1 MRATERQAG
10 EVTPGTRVARRG
22 FTPAVLAVPGYR
34 RLWRTGLLNY
44 HAYWFEIVATGWTV
58 LVLTGSPFAVG
69 LVGFCRA
76 LPMLLLGLVL
86 GALADRL
93 RETTLLL
100 AVQVAGA
107 LATALLALLFLL
119 GAAPLW
125 AICLLVGLLGCG
137 WACDFSA
144 RRALV
149 ARLHGAERVAN
160 ALSLEAMTMQGSK
173 IAATALGGALLAL
186 DGPRLAYGWL
196 ALVYLA
202 GVGATLAVRRHEP
215 PALPAAV
222 AGIPLIDLVRH
233 GWSAAVRAPVVRG
246 VLLVTVAMNVLVFP
260 YQQLIAVIAG
270 DLLAVGAGR
279 MGLLA
284 GADGIGAIVVAGALT
299 MRTRQARYGPVF
311 LMGAAGAGALLLA
324 LALSRSFALSLALQI
339 ALGACAG
346 AFAAMQPALIL
357 GAVEPDQRARAMGM
371 LAMAIGTA
379 PFGIFLAGALGGA
392 LGAAPTLAGMAALA
406 LALIVGIGAS
416 NRALLAAPQS
426 GERDRG

>member
-1 MRATERQAG
+1 M
-10 EVTPGTRVARRG
+10 
-22 FTPAVLAVPGYR
+22 PGYR
-34 RLWRTGLLNY
+34 RLWWTGPLNY

-69 LVGFCRA
+69 LV
-76 LPMLLLGLVL
+76 L
-86 GALADRL
+86 GALADRV

-100 AVQVAGA
+100 VVQIAGA
-107 LATALLALLFLL
+107 LATGLLALLFLL
-119 GAAPLW
+119 GSAPLW
-125 AICLLVGLLGCG
+125 AICLLVGLLGRG
-137 WACDFSA
+137 WARDFSA

-149 ARLHGAERVAN
+149 ARLHGAARVAN

-215 PALPAAV
+215 PALPATV
-222 AGIPLIDLVRH
+222 AGIPPIDLVRH
-233 GWSAAVRAPVVRG
+233 GWSAAVRAPVVRA

-299 MRTRQARYGPVF
+299 VRTRPLRYGPVF
-311 LMGAAGAGALLLA
+311 LVGAAGAAALLLA
-324 LALSRSFALSLALQI
+324 LALSRSFALSLGLRI

-357 GAVEPDQRARAMGM
+357 ARWSRTSARGRWGCWRWRSGRPRSASSWPARSAARSAPRPRSPAWRHWRWRRSRESPPAAARCWPRPSRRMDRGRRRVPQPAARM
-371 LAMAIGTA
+371 TA
-379 PFGIFLAGALGGA
+379 PRRRAASVSAAGG
-392 LGAAPTLAGMAALA
+392 
-406 LALIVGIGAS
+406 
-416 NRALLAAPQS
+416 
-426 GERDRG
+426 